1 MIFTKELVDK
11 FYTELK
17 DQQKGKHMPSRYDLY
32 DLFSTINVING
43 KRNQT
48 AMIQGEQLSEYK
60 VNGFVKECIVPWYV
74 SITGDYDTEVNYL
87 SSAYSNEDNWFI
99 SYMKNDTVIVTE
111 EVKQPD
117 GTLTTVEKETK
128 VVVEKHARFLDPE
141 EFARTQRRIYRG
153 LNNTLD
159 SSSME
164 SVTSVRKAV
173 SLSTDFL
180 KKMSYHGDI
189 RKPGDGKY
197 FVPVALDLQLFKA
210 DEFDKKASYSATK
223 RFVRWVED
231 TVK

>member
-48 AMIQGEQLSEYK
+48 AMIKGEQLDEYK
-60 VNGFVKECIVPWYV
+60 VNGFVKECIVPWHV
-74 SITGDYDTEVNYL
+74 SITGDYDTQVNYL
-87 SSAYSNEDNWFI
+87 SSVYNDEDKWMI
-99 SYMKNDTVIVTE
+99 SYTRKETVTVTE
-111 EVKQPD
+111 EVTKPD
-117 GTLTTVEKETK
+117 GSITTVKKEEKVE
-128 VVVEKHARFLDPE
+128 VEKHARFLDPE

-153 LNNTLD
+153 LNQTLD

-164 SVTSVRKAV
+164 SVKEVRKAV
-173 SLSTDFL
+173 SLSADFL
-180 KKMSYHGDI
+180 KIMSYQDNV
-189 RKPGDGKY
+189 RKPADGKY
-197 FVPVALDLQLFKA
+197 FVPVAVDLQLFKS

-223 RFVRWVED
+223 RFTRWVED